1 MVASNDIAL
10 LVHTQTTVSITVIG
24 KTNVQSFFYNEL
36 LQALNVSGAGIVVD
50 IQTVG
55 LVVDDV
61 GIGTQRIENTF
72 SDVPRTAV
80 GAV

>member
-10 LVHTQTTVSITVIG
+10 LVYTQTTVSITVIG